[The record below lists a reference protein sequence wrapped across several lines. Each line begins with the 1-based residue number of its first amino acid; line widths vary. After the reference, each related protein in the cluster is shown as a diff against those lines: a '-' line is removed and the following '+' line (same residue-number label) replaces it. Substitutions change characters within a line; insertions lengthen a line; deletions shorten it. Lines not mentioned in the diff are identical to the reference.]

1 MVHPIYWNILYMNL
15 WWIIVWMQIWN
26 FIFLSFFS
34 GSFNDSFGTG
44 TGLEGLDY
52 LDEDAIREGIAEAM
66 QEPRTDRRS
75 APSRDFIQESDFQ
88 VESWSSGSDCL
99 APETGR
105 FGPRMQFP

>member
-1 MVHPIYWNILYMNL
+1 MVHPIYIVHVFVMNRCL
-15 WWIIVWMQIWN
+15 NANLKLHIFII
-26 FIFLSFFS
+26 FP

-75 APSRDFIQESDFQ
+75 TPSRDFIQESDFQ